1 MSDENREMGTQ
12 EMGAAVMGTEDINSG
27 HGGVFGDAKNTPS
40 GQNKYPPSPLP
51 LSAALEAQRQDFLQ
65 EGAVGVSTR
74 IDRLDRGIDVLLKYQ
89 NQLVDALNTDFSCR
103 ARQVTLLTDVA
114 ASITPLKHARK
125 HLHKWMKP
133 QRRPS
138 SFPFN
143 LLGGRS
149 HIEYQPLGVVGVIS
163 PWNFPVNLTFGPLA
177 GILAAGNRVMI
188 KPSEFTPAT
197 SEVMQQMVSEAWD
210 PKEVTLFTGGPEVGQ
225 AFSALPFDHLL
236 FTGATSVARH
246 IMAAAARNLV
256 PVTLELGGK
265 SPVILSRSANLE
277 QSLERVMLGKTL
289 NAGQICLAPDY
300 LLVPE
305 EQLEEVIRV
314 AQKVVSAMYPRML
327 DNPEYTAIV
336 NARHYERLSGYLQE
350 AEQRGVR
357 TVVINPAGEDFI
369 AHKESRKIP
378 PTLIVNPADDML
390 VMEEELFGPLLPI
403 RTYKNFDETINYV
416 NAHPRPLAAYYFGQD
431 RQEEQAVLSRTT
443 SGGVCI
449 NDVIMHI
456 MQEDLPFGGVGPS
469 GMGVYHGL
477 DGFRTFSHAKSV
489 YRQSRLNIG
498 KLGGMLPPYGKATEQ
513 TIKMQVKR

>member
-1 MSDENREMGTQ
+1 MTSTVDNRADSDPVTKSAQIAAMLRSALDAQREDYLQ
-12 EMGAAVMGTEDINSG
+12 QGAV
-27 HGGVFGDAKNTPS
+27 
-40 GQNKYPPSPLP
+40 
-51 LSAALEAQRQDFLQ
+51 SAA
-65 EGAVGVSTR
+65 TR
-74 IDRLDRGIDVLLKYQ
+74 IDRIDRGIDVLLKFQ
-89 NQLVDALNTDFSCR
+89 HKLVDALNTDFSCR
-103 ARQVTLLTDVA
+103 SRQVTLLTDIA
-114 ASITPLKHARK
+114 ASLTPLKHARK
-125 HLHKWMKP
+125 HLHTWMKP

-197 SEVMQQMVSEAWD
+197 SAVMSEMFSAAWD
-210 PKEVTLFTGGPEVGQ
+210 KNEVALFTGGPDVGQ

-265 SPVILSRSANLE
+265 SPVIVSRTANIE
-277 QSLERVMLGKTL
+277 QSLERIMLGKTL

-305 EQLEEVIRV
+305 EHLEAVV
-314 AQKVVSAMYPRML
+314 SAAQKVVSAMYPTML

-336 NARHYERLSGYLQE
+336 NDRHYARLNGYLQE
-350 AEQRGVR
+350 AEQRGIR
-357 TVVINPAGEDFI
+357 TVAINPAGEDF
-369 AHKESRKIP
+369 AAQAQRRKIP
-378 PTLIVNPADDML
+378 PTLIINPPDDL
-390 VMEEELFGPLLPI
+390 QVMEEELFGPLLPI
-403 RTYKNFDETINYV
+403 RTYQDFSDTIHYV
-416 NAHPRPLAAYYFGQD
+416 NAHPRPLAAYYFG
-431 RQEEQAVLSRTT
+431 RNKQEEQAVLTRTT

-456 MQEDLPFGGVGPS
+456 MQEELPFGGVGPS
-469 GMGVYHGL
+469 GMGAYHGL

-489 YRQSRLNIG
+489 FRQTRLNIG
-498 KLGGMLPPYGKATEQ
+498 KLGGMLPPYNKATEQ
-513 TIKMQVKR
+513 TINMQVKR

>member
-1 MSDENREMGTQ
+1 MKYD
-12 EMGAAVMGTEDINSG
+12 
-27 HGGVFGDAKNTPS
+27 HK
-40 GQNKYPPSPLP
+40 QNPLP
-51 LSAALEAQRQDFLQ
+51 EVADAAQLEAILRAALDAQRADYLHQG
-65 EGAVGVSTR
+65 EVSAKIR
-74 IDRLDRGIDVLLKYQ
+74 IDRIDRGIDVLLKYQ
-89 NQLVDALNTDFSCR
+89 DKLVDALNTDFSCR
-103 ARQVTLLTDVA
+103 SRQVTLLTDIA
-114 ASITPLKHARK
+114 ASLTPLKHARK

-133 QRRPS
+133 ERRSS

-149 HIEYQPLGVVGVIS
+149 RIEYQPLGVVGVIS

-177 GILAAGNRVMI
+177 GILAAGNRAMI

-197 SEVMQQMVSEAWD
+197 SDVMSEMVASAWD
-210 PKEVTLFTGGPEVGQ
+210 AKEVALFTGGPEVGQ
-225 AFSALPFDHLL
+225 AFSAQPFDHLL

-265 SPVILSRSANLE
+265 SPVILSRTANIE
-277 QSLERVMLGKTL
+277 KSIERVMLGKTL

-305 EQLEEVIRV
+305 ELLESVISS
-314 AQKVVSAMYPRML
+314 AQKVVSAMYPTML
-327 DNPEYTAIV
+327 HNPEYTAIV
-336 NARHYERLSGYLQE
+336 NARHYQRLTGYLQE
-350 AEQRGVR
+350 AAERKVR
-357 TVVINPAGEDFI
+357 TIVLKPAGEEFS
-369 AHKESRKIP
+369 AHPDVRKIP
-378 PTLIVNPADDML
+378 PTLIINPHDDMQ

-403 RTYKNFDETINYV
+403 RTYRVFNDVIHYINS
-416 NAHPRPLAAYYFGQD
+416 HPRPLAAYYFGAD
-431 RQEEQAVLSRTT
+431 KQEEREVLSRTT

-456 MQEDLPFGGVGPS
+456 MQEELPFGGVGPS
-469 GMGVYHGL
+469 GMGSYHGQ

-489 YRQSRLNIG
+489 YKQTPLNIG

-513 TIKMQVKR
+513 TIKMQVKP

>member
-1 MSDENREMGTQ
+1 MTVTEASQLDITLETSGTASRVDSTLI
-12 EMGAAVMGTEDINSG
+12 ETTMRT
-27 HGGVFGDAKNTPS
+27 
-40 GQNKYPPSPLP
+40 
-51 LSAALEAQRQDFLQ
+51 ALDDQRQDYLR
-65 EGAVGVSTR
+65 EGAVSAETR
-74 IDRLDRGIDVLLKYQ
+74 IDRIDRGIDILLKYQ
-89 NQLVDALNTDFSCR
+89 DRIVDALNTDFSCR

-125 HLHKWMKP
+125 HLRKWMKP

-149 HIEYQPLGVVGVIS
+149 RIEYQPLGVVGVIS
-163 PWNFPVNLTFGPLA
+163 PWNFPVNLTFGPLG
-177 GILAAGNRVMI
+177 GILAAGNRAMI

-197 SEVMQQMVSEAWD
+197 SEVMKEMVSEAWD
-210 PKEVTLFTGGPEVGQ
+210 PKEVMLFTGGPEVGQ

-265 SPVILSRSANLE
+265 SPVIISRTADIQ
-277 QSLERVMLGKTL
+277 QSMERVMLGKTL

-305 EQLEEVIRV
+305 EQLEAVIAA
-314 AQKVVSAMYPRML
+314 AQKVVSAMYPTML

-336 NARHYERLSGYLQE
+336 NARHFDRLTGYLQE
-350 AEQRGVR
+350 AARRGVR
-357 TVVINPAGEDFI
+357 TIAINPAGEDFS
-369 AHKESRKIP
+369 AQRNRRKMP
-378 PTLIVNPADDML
+378 PTLIVQPDDDMQ

-403 RTYKNFDETINYV
+403 RTYKDFSETIDYV
-416 NAHPRPLAAYYFGQD
+416 NAHPRPLAAYYFGKD
-431 RQEEQAVLSRTT
+431 KQEEQAVLSRTT

-456 MQEDLPFGGVGPS
+456 MQEELPFGGVGPS
-469 GMGVYHGL
+469 GMGAYHGL

-489 YRQSRLNIG
+489 FRQTRLNVG

-513 TIKMQVKR
+513 TINMQVKK